1 MDNKVGKN
9 EESMAF
15 LIDETPEAKT
25 WVEQYLAAQPSG
37 DRLGRLVSAVIWTDG
52 YLEDG
57 KPIGGSDPSV
67 IVNEI
72 NEQGWPLLHGHD
84 PGLPAGRI
92 IAARAFAS
100 PSGDRFVAAILAYY
114 ESEHLLTFAAL
125 GADPFPAVALPTT
138 LTTIEGARI
147 QFVVD
152 RREVA
157 ESWLD
162 AVFKEAP
169 LSVERVDASYN
180 AADSLKELIRVGL
193 PYAALVWN
201 PLVKTIGEQAGKDIY
216 AGIQR
221 WLQKLW
227 KKMEELRDPVVDIQA
242 QYHGCAVSFLL
253 RGRDV
258 EQHYAAHAALS
269 AAAVQAAKLIDRF
282 EEHNPR
288 LITLVYEFEQSRWIP
303 SYGVMTD
310 GRIVSDRGVLIAY
323 EQVPKSLSMGLLR
336 QEKEENKRQRQ
347 VFLSYAEEDTR
358 HD

>member
-1 MDNKVGKN
+1 
-9 EESMAF
+9 MAF
-15 LIDETPEAKT
+15 LIEETPEAKV
-25 WVEQYLAAQPSG
+25 WIEQYLSSPPVG
-37 DRLGRLVSAVIWTDG
+37 DQLGRLVSAVIWTDG

-57 KPIGGSDPSV
+57 EPIGGSDPAV

-72 NEQGWPLLHGHD
+72 NEQGWPLLQGHD
-84 PGLPAGRI
+84 PGLPAGRV
-92 IAARAFAS
+92 IAARAFIS
-100 PSGDRFVAAILAYY
+100 PSGARFVAAILAYY
-114 ESEHLLTFAAL
+114 ELEYLLSFAAL
-125 GADPFPAVALPTT
+125 GVDPFPPAGVPAT
-138 LTTIEGARI
+138 LNTIEGERI

-157 ESWLD
+157 KAWVDE
-162 AVFKEAP
+162 VFKGAP

-180 AADSLKELIRVGL
+180 ASDSLKELIRIGL

-227 KKMEELRDPVVDIQA
+227 RKLKELRDPVVDIQT

-253 RGRDV
+253 RGSDA

-269 AAAVQAAKLIDRF
+269 IAAVQAAKLIDRF

-288 LITLVYEFEQSRWIP
+288 LVTLVYEFEQSRWIP
-303 SYGVMTD
+303 SYGVMTN
-310 GRIVSDRGVLIAY
+310 GRIVSDRSVLIAY
-323 EQVPKSLSMGLLR
+323 EQVPRALSMGLLLR
-336 QEKEENKRQRQ
+336 QQDDDKR
-347 VFLSYAEEDTR
+347 
-358 HD
+358 